1 MFKCTLS
8 NHKDIGVHRNCIFG
22 TQSFQEINVDSGEGH
37 VGQMCDESTRC
48 QLTESLHDSHFSNN
62 IWCGGYPVQCP
73 EN

>member
-37 VGQMCDESTRC
+37 VGQHF
-48 QLTESLHDSHFSNN
+48 QSLVVLRSHLMS
-62 IWCGGYPVQCP
+62 
-73 EN
+73 